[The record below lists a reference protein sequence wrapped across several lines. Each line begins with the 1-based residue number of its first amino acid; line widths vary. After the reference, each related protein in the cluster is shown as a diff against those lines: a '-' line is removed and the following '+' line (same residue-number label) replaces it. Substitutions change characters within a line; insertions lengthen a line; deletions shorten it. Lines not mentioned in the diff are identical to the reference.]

1 MTKNFN
7 EIIFLC
13 KFTYLTDNNS
23 PLKTNIFAKRDL
35 IRRDTIQMKKKRK
48 KIEKHQSSTH
58 NDILIPT
65 ENILSSWTKE
75 AKLIG
80 VSMKVPS
87 PPSRYSLND
96 RAERKRPSVG
106 LSLKIISAVDHCVHL
121 PGEKQVN
128 L

>member
-1 MTKNFN
+1 M
-7 EIIFLC
+7 C

-23 PLKTNIFAKRDL
+23 PIKDQYFCKTRFNKTRYYPNE
-35 IRRDTIQMKKKRK
+35 KKKRK